1 MRRWES
7 SVLALS
13 LAAICLAQSSSG
25 LITPDI
31 KRVGERLACL
41 CETCKNTV
49 GDCPMLQC
57 HYGNPA
63 KQKIGTMQASGK
75 SDDDIVQSFV
85 QEHGIQALS
94 SPPTS
99 GFSGLAWIMPWL
111 ALGLGLGAI
120 YLFIQRIRRAPAG
133 NAPELDPATMQRYRD
148 SIDKDLD
155 RLD

>member
-1 MRRWES
+1 MRRWKS
-7 SVLALS
+7 SLLALG

-63 KQKIGTMQASGK
+63 KQKIGKMQAAGR
-75 SDDDIVQSFV
+75 SDDEIVQAFV
-85 QEHGIQALS
+85 KENGLQALS

-111 ALGLGLGAI
+111 ALGLGLGVI
-120 YLFIQRIRRAPAG
+120 YLFVRRIRRAPAAG
-133 NAPELDPATMQRYRD
+133 PDLDPATMQRYRD

-155 RLD
+155 RID